1 MPLYIGDKKITKIL
15 VGDKEVTKMFFGDD
29 EVSPEPGPGPTP
41 GGMTF
46 TYNLTSKVTDIYELL
61 EDATLEIN
69 WKTGPAPEKI
79 QKSSYDFVAYA
90 GSQGSTAS
98 TSYNKYNF
106 SESDV
111 SATGCTVSN
120 IRILTSNTSWYGTI
134 RFTLSNFTGSAVVN
148 LDASATPTQ
157 VCLLEGTRVLLADG
171 SYKKI
176 EDIEYTDRLVTYDP
190 FAKTFV
196 ATYPLTI
203 SVGPA
208 GSAHSCVKLTTES
221 GRELNIVGGGHT
233 VYNRKFDIYQFISQK
248 NSQNLNADSLVLA
261 RYENGSFVDEVVS
274 TIEHIDLSDSKLRAC
289 SVYTPMVGSIIT
301 EDLLTGGDL
310 MFGYDLETFLKGNK
324 NSMNYSNELISF
336 IRSLGHVNTD
346 EGFVDEMTEYVDS
359 DYARRLFECSF
370 RRYSKPALD
379 AHFIEKLPDGYGD
392 EDDRAFIERT
402 TRWLKPMPEKG
413 VVLIDGS
420 EYEATIGDTFTIP
433 LDAQHQS
440 YLSLSNYES
449 YKPGESFVVQC
460 STSLIANA

>member
-29 EVSPEPGPGPTP
+29 EVSPGPGPGPTP
-41 GGMTF
+41 GVMTF
-46 TYNLTSKVTDIYELL
+46 TYNLTSKVTGINELI
-61 EDATLEIN
+61 EDAVV
-69 WKTGPAPEKI
+69 WSGRKTGPAPETI
-79 QKSSYDFVAYA
+79 QELSYDFIAYG
-90 GSQGSTAS
+90 GSESSTAS

-106 SESDV
+106 SASDV
-111 SATGCTVSN
+111 SATNCTVSN
-120 IRILTSNTSWYGTI
+120 VRTETADTTLSSTI
-134 RFTLSNFTGSAVVN
+134 RFTLSDFTGSVVVN
-148 LDASATPTQ
+148 LDASATPTL

-171 SYKKI
+171 SYKNI

-208 GSAHSCVKLTTES
+208 GSAQSCVKLTTES

-248 NSQNLNADSLVLA
+248 NSQNLTADSLILA
-261 RYENGSFVDEVVS
+261 RYENGSFVDEAVS
-274 TIEHIDLSDSKLRAC
+274 NIEHIDLSDSKLRAC

-310 MFGYDLETFLKGNK
+310 MFGYDLETFLKGNE
-324 NSMNYSNELISF
+324 NSMNYSDELISF

-379 AHFIEKLPDGYGD
+379 AHFIEKLPNGYGD

-402 TRWLKPMPEKG
+402 TRWLKPMSEKG
-413 VVLIDGS
+413 VVLIDGR
-420 EYEATIGDTFTIP
+420 EHEATIGDTFTIP

-449 YKPGESFVVQC
+449 YEPGESFVVQC
-460 STSLIANA
+460 STSLMANA